1 MPPKLK
7 ALPRKIPSHPPPEA
21 PTELTIGNVRVGPNG
36 VEFTG
41 DGDLQVMLPELKI
54 ESLQHVKPIGQGTQ
68 GNVSMYRNSEN
79 NKLYAVKKIPISSM
93 CEDRMRQTVAAE
105 LRNIFSQKV
114 SEYTVCLYNAYY
126 RDGCLRL
133 VMEFMDWGN
142 LQEFCDVQPKIDE
155 CISAFIASQLLH
167 ALEIL
172 HTKANIVTESKTHKS
187 LSQIHRDIK
196 PANILLSTNGNVK
209 VADFGIATSTETL
222 GVNSFVGTATYM
234 SPERIQG
241 KRYST
246 PSDIWSVGVV
256 MAQLLLGRY
265 PFASAATG
273 FMPLLMEV
281 TKTEFISIKNE
292 AQCSQE
298 AEDFVNCCL
307 RQNPEDR
314 ATAKELLHYPWILEY
329 AEKGKEALLNLLP
342 KLKNTAWRDT

>member
-7 ALPRKIPSHPPPEA
+7 ALPRKAPPHPPPDA
-21 PTELTIGNVRVGPNG
+21 PTELTIGNVRVGPTG

-41 DGDLQVMLPELKI
+41 DGNLHVMLPELSI
-54 ESLQHVKPIGQGTQ
+54 ESLHHIKPIGQGVQ
-68 GNVSMYRNSEN
+68 GNVSMYVSSEN
-79 NKLYAVKKIPISSM
+79 NKTYAVKKISISSM

-105 LRNIFSQKV
+105 LRNIFSQKAN
-114 SEYTVCLYNAYY
+114 EYTVCLYNAYY
-126 RDGCLRL
+126 CEGCLRL

-142 LQEFCDVQPKIDE
+142 LQEFCDAQPKIEE

-172 HTKANIVTESKTHKS
+172 HTKVNIVTESRSSKS

-196 PANILLSTNGNVK
+196 PANILLSTDGSVK

-222 GVNSFVGTATYM
+222 GVSSFVGTATYM

-241 KRYST
+241 QRYST

-265 PFASAATG
+265 PFSSADKG

-281 TKTEFISIKNE
+281 TQTESIRIRDE
-292 AQCSQE
+292 AQCSQD
-298 AEDFVNCCL
+298 AEDFINCCL

-314 ATAKELLHYPWILEY
+314 ATAKDLLHYPWIENN
-329 AEKGKEALLNLLP
+329 AEKGKEALLKLLP
-342 KLKNTAWRDT
+342 TLKNRAWRDG